1 MTITRFLFDLKIAPD
16 AILSHVKFHLV
27 GDSKFPTEM
36 FFTFF
41 ESINGNS
48 RIEIVMKDQEKN
60 MEVLR

>member
-1 MTITRFLFDLKIAPD
+1 MATTRFLFNLKIAPD

-48 RIEIVMKDQEKN
+48 LIEILMKDQERN
-60 MEVLR
+60 IEVLR